1 MGLEDLVFE
10 DNYKKFGLNIFSNE
24 NLETINKIKSQ
35 PYIKILLVPAGY
47 ELTVDFNHYKTEAPT
62 LFFLT
67 YQYFDIKNG
76 SAEAASL
83 LYYNRDFYCIQIHDK
98 EVACDGLLFHNIFEI
113 PKVDLDDSETIII
126 KNLFKNIQEELEWKE
141 SSSEEMIRTYL
152 KQIIIRAT
160 RKWKKQNLDND
171 TVKIPSNEL
180 DVFRDFSRHL
190 EIHFR
195 EKHNVADYAELLHLA
210 PKTLTHK
217 FKSLHLDSPNQF
229 IINRILLEA
238 KRLLF
243 YTDKPVKEIAYDLG
257 YEDPAYFNRLF
268 TNKIGNTPV
277 NFKKNYTSGK
287 KYKI

>member
-1 MGLEDLVFE
+1 MPQPLIFEDHYKRLGLEVFSE
-10 DNYKKFGLNIFSNE
+10 GNLKDFSGDRFR
-24 NLETINKIKSQ
+24 TD
-35 PYIKILLVPAGY
+35 IKIFFIPAGY
-47 ELTVDFNHYKTEAPT
+47 ELTVDFNHYKTQNPS

-67 YQYFDIKNG
+67 NQHLSIQKG
-76 SAEAASL
+76 KEETIL
-83 LYYNRDFYCIQIHDK
+83 LFYNRDFYCIQIHDK
-98 EVACDGLLFHNIFEI
+98 EVACDGLLFHNVFEI
-113 PKVDLDDSETIII
+113 PFVELDHSETALI
-126 KNLFKNIQEELEWKE
+126 KSLFQNIQDELEWKD
-141 SSSEEMIRTYL
+141 SSAEEMIRTYV

-171 TVKIPSNEL
+171 TLRIPGSEL
-180 DVFRDFSRHL
+180 DIFRDFSRLL

-195 EKHNVADYAELLHLA
+195 EKHNVADYAELLHMA

-217 FKSLHLDSPNQF
+217 FKHLNLESPNQF

-268 TNKIGNTPV
+268 TNKTGNTPA

-287 KYKI
+287 KYNI

>member
-1 MGLEDLVFE
+1 MSQSLIFE
-10 DNYKKFGLNIFSNE
+10 DHYKKLGIE
-24 NLETINKIKSQ
+24 NLSKNPLEVFSGNKFRYDIKVL
-35 PYIKILLVPAGY
+35 YIPAGS
-47 ELTVDFNHYKTEAPT
+47 EISVDFNHFKTAKPS

-67 YQYFDIKNG
+67 NQHIKI
-76 SAEAASL
+76 AKTKEDATL

-113 PKVDLDDSETIII
+113 PFVVLEESEDSII
-126 KNLFKNIQEELEWKE
+126 KNLFQNIKDELEWKD
-141 SSSEEMIRTYL
+141 SSAEEMIRTYV

-171 TVKIPSNEL
+171 DVKIPNN
-180 DVFRDFSRHL
+180 DVDIFRDFSRYL

-195 EKHNVADYAELLHLA
+195 EKHNVSEYADFLHMA

-217 FKSLHLDSPNQF
+217 FKSLHLESPNQL

-238 KRLLF
+238 KRLLI

-257 YEDPAYFNRLF
+257 YDDPAYFNRLF
-268 TNKIGNTPV
+268 TNKIGSTPA
-277 NFKKNYTSGK
+277 NFKKNYIPGK
-287 KYKI
+287 KYNI

>member
-1 MGLEDLVFE
+1 MHGQLIFE
-10 DNYKKFGLNIFSNE
+10 DHYKKLGFEIFSE
-24 NLETINKIKSQ
+24 KNLEAVNGTQFRSD
-35 PYIKILLVPAGY
+35 IKILYIPEGY
-47 ELTVDFNHYKTEAPT
+47 ELTVDFNHYKVSKPS

-67 YQYFDIKNG
+67 SQHLKIEKG
-76 SAEAASL
+76 KEEAML

-98 EVACDGLLFHNIFEI
+98 EVACDGLLFHNVFEI
-113 PKVDLDDSETIII
+113 PFVELSDKETSDI
-126 KNLFKNIQEELEWKE
+126 KNLFQHIKDELEWKD
-141 SSSEEMIRTYL
+141 SSAEEMIRTYV

-160 RKWKKQNLDND
+160 RNWKKQHLENS
-171 TVKIPSNEL
+171 TIKIPGNEL
-180 DVFRDFSRHL
+180 DVFRDFSRYL

-195 EKHNVADYAELLHLA
+195 EKHNVAEYAELLHIA

-217 FKSLHLDSPNQF
+217 FKNLNLESPNQL

-268 TNKIGNTPV
+268 SNKTGNTPY
-277 NFKKNYTSGK
+277 NFKKNYASGK
-287 KYKI
+287 KYNI

>member
-1 MGLEDLVFE
+1 MLQPLIFEDHYKRLGLEVFSE
-10 DNYKKFGLNIFSNE
+10 GSLKDFSGDRFR
-24 NLETINKIKSQ
+24 TD
-35 PYIKILLVPAGY
+35 IKIFFIPAGY
-47 ELTVDFNHYKTEAPT
+47 ELTVDFNHYKTQKPS

-67 YQYFDIKNG
+67 NQHLSIQKGKDDSI
-76 SAEAASL
+76 L
-83 LYYNRDFYCIQIHDK
+83 LFYNRDFYCIQIHDK
-98 EVACDGLLFHNIFEI
+98 EVACDGLLFHNVFEI
-113 PKVDLDDSETIII
+113 PFVELDHSETALI
-126 KNLFKNIQEELEWKE
+126 KSLFQNIQDELEWKD
-141 SSSEEMIRTYL
+141 SSAEEMIRTYV

-171 TVKIPSNEL
+171 TLRIPGSEL
-180 DVFRDFSRHL
+180 DIFRDFSRLL

-195 EKHNVADYAELLHLA
+195 EKHNVADYAELLHMA

-217 FKSLHLDSPNQF
+217 FKHLNLESPNQF

-268 TNKIGNTPV
+268 TNKTGNTPA

-287 KYKI
+287 KYNI

>member
-1 MGLEDLVFE
+1 MPQPLIFEDHYKRLGLEVFSE
-10 DNYKKFGLNIFSNE
+10 GSLKDFSGDRFR
-24 NLETINKIKSQ
+24 TD
-35 PYIKILLVPAGY
+35 IKIFFIPAGY
-47 ELTVDFNHYKTEAPT
+47 ELTVDFNHYKTQKPS

-67 YQYFDIKNG
+67 NQHLSIQKG
-76 SAEAASL
+76 KEESIL
-83 LYYNRDFYCIQIHDK
+83 LFYNRDFYCIQIHDK
-98 EVACDGLLFHNIFEI
+98 EVACDGLLFHNVFEI
-113 PKVDLDDSETIII
+113 PFVELDHSETALI
-126 KNLFKNIQEELEWKE
+126 KSLFQNIQDELEWKD
-141 SSSEEMIRTYL
+141 SSAEEMIRTYV

-171 TVKIPSNEL
+171 TLRIPGSEL
-180 DVFRDFSRHL
+180 DIFRDFSRLL

-195 EKHNVADYAELLHLA
+195 EKHNVADYAELLHMA

-217 FKSLHLDSPNQF
+217 FKHLNLESPNQF

-268 TNKIGNTPV
+268 TNKTGNTPA

-287 KYKI
+287 KYNI

>member
-1 MGLEDLVFE
+1 MQKQLIFEDHYKKLGLEIFSE
-10 DNYKKFGLNIFSNE
+10 DNLGI
-24 NLETINKIKSQ
+24 INGNQ
-35 PYIKILLVPAGY
+35 FRYDIKILFIPEGY
-47 ELTVDFNHYKTEAPT
+47 ALTVDFNHYKISKPS

-67 YQYFDIKNG
+67 SQHLKIEKG
-76 SAEAASL
+76 KEKATL

-98 EVACDGLLFHNIFEI
+98 EVACDGLLFHNVFEI
-113 PKVDLDDSETIII
+113 PFVELNDTESSDI
-126 KNLFKNIQEELEWKE
+126 KNLFQHIKNELEWKD
-141 SSSEEMIRTYL
+141 SSAEEMIRTYV

-160 RKWKKQNLDND
+160 RNWKKQHLNND
-171 TVKIPSNEL
+171 TIKIPGSEL
-180 DVFRDFSRHL
+180 DVFRDFSRYL

-195 EKHNVADYAELLHLA
+195 EKHNVADYAELLHIA

-217 FKSLHLDSPNQF
+217 FKNLNIDSPNQL

-268 TNKIGNTPV
+268 TNKTGNTPS
-277 NFKKNYTSGK
+277 NFKKNYSSGK
-287 KYKI
+287 KYNI

>member
-1 MGLEDLVFE
+1 MSHPLIFEDHYKRLGLE
-10 DNYKKFGLNIFSNE
+10 IFSE
-24 NLETINKIKSQ
+24 ETLSSFNGNRFRTDIKVFF
-35 PYIKILLVPAGY
+35 IPAGY
-47 ELTVDFNHYKTEAPT
+47 ELTVDFHEYKTKKHS

-67 YQYFDIKNG
+67 NQHLNIEKG
-76 SAEAASL
+76 KEESIL
-83 LYYNRDFYCIQIHDK
+83 LFYNRDFYCIQIHDK
-98 EVACDGLLFHNIFEI
+98 EVACDGLLFHNVFEI
-113 PKVDLDDSETIII
+113 PFVELDDSETALI
-126 KNLFKNIQEELEWKE
+126 KGLFQNIQYELEWKD
-141 SSSEEMIRTYL
+141 SSAEEMIRTYV

-171 TVKIPSNEL
+171 TLKIPGSEL
-180 DVFRDFSRHL
+180 DVFRDFSRYL

-195 EKHNVADYAELLHLA
+195 EKHNVADYAELLHIA

-217 FKSLHLDSPNQF
+217 FKNLNLDSPNQL

-268 TNKIGNTPV
+268 TNKTGSTPS
-277 NFKKNYTSGK
+277 NFKKNYSSGK
-287 KYKI
+287 KYNI

>member
-1 MGLEDLVFE
+1 MDSQRLIFE
-10 DNYKKFGLNIFSNE
+10 DNYKKLGFGIFSDK
-24 NLETINKIKSQ
+24 NLETINENKFISEIKVFFI
-35 PYIKILLVPAGY
+35 PEGY

-62 LFFLT
+62 LFFMTNQL
-67 YQYFDIKNG
+67 FDIKKAN
-76 SAEAASL
+76 AEEAVL
-83 LYYNRDFYCIQIHDK
+83 IHYNRDFYCIQIHDK

-113 PKVDLDDSETIII
+113 PKVELDYSETIII
-126 KNLFKNIQEELEWKE
+126 KNLFQDIKEELQGKE
-141 SSSEEMIRTYL
+141 SSKEEMIRTYL

-160 RKWKKQNLDND
+160 RKWKKQNLDNE
-171 TVKIPSNEL
+171 TVKIPNNEL

-195 EKHNVADYAELLHLA
+195 EKHNVADYAELLHIA

-217 FKSLHLDSPNQF
+217 FKSLNIEPPNQL

-243 YTDKPVKEIAYDLG
+243 YTDKPVKEIAYSLG

-268 TNKIGNTPV
+268 TSKIGNTPS
-277 NFKKNYTSGK
+277 NFKKNHFSGK
-287 KYKI
+287 KYNN

>member
-1 MGLEDLVFE
+1 MPEQLIFEDHYKKLGLE
-10 DNYKKFGLNIFSNE
+10 IFSE
-24 NLETINKIKSQ
+24 KNLESVNGTQ
-35 PYIKILLVPAGY
+35 FRYDIKILFIPKGY
-47 ELTVDFNHYKTEAPT
+47 ELTIDFNHYKVSRPS

-67 YQYFDIKNG
+67 SQHLKIEKG
-76 SAEAASL
+76 KEESML

-98 EVACDGLLFHNIFEI
+98 EVACDGLLFHNVFEI
-113 PKVDLDDSETIII
+113 PFVELDDLETSEI
-126 KNLFKNIQEELEWKE
+126 KNLFHHIKDELVWKD
-141 SSSEEMIRTYL
+141 SSAEEMMRTYV

-160 RKWKKQNLDND
+160 RNWKKQHLSND
-171 TVKIPSNEL
+171 LIKIPGSEL
-180 DVFRDFSRHL
+180 DVFRDFSRYL

-195 EKHNVADYAELLHLA
+195 KKHNVAEYAELLHLA

-217 FKSLHLDSPNQF
+217 FKSLNLESPNQL

-268 TNKIGNTPV
+268 TNKTGSTPS
-277 NFKKNYTSGK
+277 NFKKNYASGK
-287 KYKI
+287 KYNI

>member
-1 MGLEDLVFE
+1 MLQPLIFEDHYKRLGLE
-10 DNYKKFGLNIFSNE
+10 IFSE
-24 NLETINKIKSQ
+24 ETLNSFNGNRFRTDIKVFF
-35 PYIKILLVPAGY
+35 IPAAY
-47 ELTVDFNHYKTEAPT
+47 ELTVDFHEYKTKKPS

-67 YQYFDIKNG
+67 NQHLNIEKG
-76 SAEAASL
+76 KEESIL
-83 LYYNRDFYCIQIHDK
+83 LFYNRDFYCIQIHDK
-98 EVACDGLLFHNIFEI
+98 EVACDGLLFHNVFEI
-113 PKVDLDDSETIII
+113 PFVELDDSETALI
-126 KNLFKNIQEELEWKE
+126 KGLFLNIQDELEWKD
-141 SSSEEMIRTYL
+141 SSAEEMIRTYV

-171 TVKIPSNEL
+171 TLKIPGSEL
-180 DVFRDFSRHL
+180 DVFRDFSRYL

-195 EKHNVADYAELLHLA
+195 EKHNVADYAELLHIA

-217 FKSLHLDSPNQF
+217 FKNLNLDSPNQL

-268 TNKIGNTPV
+268 TNKTGSTPS
-277 NFKKNYTSGK
+277 NFKKNYSSGK
-287 KYKI
+287 KYNI

>member
-1 MGLEDLVFE
+1 MSQTLLFE

-24 NLETINKIKSQ
+24 NLEAINKIKSL
-35 PYIKILLVPAGY
+35 PYIKVLFVPAGY
-47 ELTVDFNHYKTEAPT
+47 EITVDFNHYKTEAPT

-67 YQYFDIKNG
+67 YQYLDIKDGNSDG
-76 SAEAASL
+76 ASL

-113 PKVDLDDSETIII
+113 PKVDLDESEVHVI
-126 KNLFKNIQEELEWKE
+126 KNLFQSIKEELEWKE

-152 KQIIIRAT
+152 KQLIIRAT

-171 TVKIPSNEL
+171 TLKIPSNEL

-195 EKHNVADYAELLHLA
+195 EKHNVADYADLLHIA

-217 FKSLHLDSPNQF
+217 FKSLNLDSPNQF

-243 YTDKPVKEIAYDLG
+243 YTDKPVKEIAYNLG

-268 TNKIGNTPV
+268 TNKIGSTPT

-287 KYKI
+287 KYNT

>member
-1 MGLEDLVFE
+1 MGLQDLVFE
-10 DNYKKFGLNIFSNE
+10 DNYKKFGLSVFSHE
-24 NLETINKIKSQ
+24 NLETVNKIKSQ
-35 PYIKILLVPAGY
+35 PYIKILLVPADY
-47 ELTVDFNHYKTEAPT
+47 EITVDFNHYKTEAPT

-76 SAEAASL
+76 NSDAASL

-126 KNLFKNIQEELEWKE
+126 KNLFQNINEELEWKE

-160 RKWKKQNLDND
+160 RKWKKQNLDNNS
-171 TVKIPSNEL
+171 VKIPSNEL
-180 DVFRDFSRHL
+180 DIFRDFSRYL
-190 EIHFR
+190 EIHYR
-195 EKHNVADYAELLHLA
+195 EKHNVADYAEMLHIA

-217 FKSLHLDSPNQF
+217 FKSLNLDSPNQF

-287 KYKI
+287 KYNI

>member
-1 MGLEDLVFE
+1 MLIKNLIFEDQYKKLGLE
-10 DNYKKFGLNIFSNE
+10 NFSEE
-24 NLETINKIKSQ
+24 NLETINGNKFR
-35 PYIKILLVPAGY
+35 YDIKIFFIPADY
-47 ELTVDFNHYKTEAPT
+47 ELTIDFNHFKTIKPT
-62 LFFLT
+62 LFFVTNQHLK
-67 YQYFDIKNG
+67 IKKGKEN
-76 SAEAASL
+76 AVL

-113 PKVDLDDSETIII
+113 PFVELSEEESFII
-126 KNLFKNIQEELEWKE
+126 KNLLQGIKDELEWQD
-141 SSSEEMIRTYL
+141 SSGEEMIRTYL

-160 RKWKKQNLDND
+160 RKWKKQNL
-171 TVKIPSNEL
+171 EL
-180 DVFRDFSRHL
+180 QRLEVPHHELETFRDFSRLL

-195 EKHNVADYAELLHLA
+195 EKHNVSDYAELLHIA

-217 FKSLHLDSPNQF
+217 FKNLKLESPNQF

-268 TNKIGNTPV
+268 THKTGNTPIH
-277 NFKKNYTSGK
+277 FKKNYTSGK
-287 KYKI
+287 KYNS